1 MHRQLITHLKNF
13 PTTLILSLLF
23 PLLAAVGLIFQ
34 QKQIA
39 SFVNGIIFLGIP
51 LQNFTKTLFIVF
63 VIILFRML
71 FSFLGEILSKELAL
85 KVKKIIREN
94 LIQQIIQKNI
104 SSLNSG
110 EVVNLLVDKVE
121 VLEDYFSKFIP
132 QVFLS
137 IFIPISILIFV
148 FPLDLLTAIIF
159 MITAPLI
166 PFFMILIGKFAE
178 KVTKKQWHSLNKLS
192 IFFLDSIRGIKT
204 IIQFNQIDDHIHR
217 IKQANQDFVD
227 KSMSVLRVTFLSAF
241 VLELISTLSIA
252 VIAVEIGL
260 RLLYFQITFEQAF
273 FILLIAPEFYLP
285 LRNLGLRFHAAING
299 IEAYRDIHQY
309 TRFNLPRIN
318 QKEKKRLD
326 NDIEKIEIK
335 NLYYKYP
342 STNKQ
347 IFDDFSFVFE
357 SGKHYCIAG
366 PNGSGKTTFFKLLLN
381 LLEPDNGL
389 INVNSLNLKDLDL
402 LDFYQK
408 IGWLPQNPA
417 IFKGSIFE
425 NIAIAN
431 SNLTVEKAGD
441 LLQTVNLRQ
450 FVDSLPENIQSE
462 IQEFGSTLSSG
473 QRQKIGI
480 VRILARDVSL
490 ILCDEPTSSLD
501 PESKKSMLD
510 LLDDIGKG
518 KILITIAHDL
528 QTIKSA
534 KEILFFEP
542 GYPVLSGEF
551 ANLISIHERF
561 RFYVD
566 QYFGSE

>member
-1 MHRQLITHLKNF
+1 M
-13 PTTLILSLLF
+13 LF
-23 PLLAAVGLIFQ
+23 PLIAAVALIFQ

-39 SFVNGIIFLGIP
+39 YFLNGIIFLGIP
-51 LQNFTKTLFIVF
+51 VKNFTNTLIIVF
-63 VIILFRML
+63 VIILLRML
-71 FSFLGEILSKELAL
+71 FTFFGEIISKELAL

-94 LIQQIIQKNI
+94 LIHQIIQKNI

-110 EVVNLLVDKVE
+110 EVVNLLLDKVE

-137 IFIPISILIFV
+137 IFIPVSILIFV

-159 MITAPLI
+159 ITTAPLI
-166 PFFMILIGKFAE
+166 PFFMVLIGKFAE
-178 KVTKKQWHSLNKLS
+178 KVTKEQWHSLNKLS

-204 IIQFNQIDDHIHR
+204 IIQFNQRDEHLHR
-217 IKQANQDFVD
+217 IKQANKDFID

-273 FILLIAPEFYLP
+273 FILLVAPEFYLP
-285 LRNLGLRFHAAING
+285 LRNLGLRFHAALNG
-299 IEAYRDIHQY
+299 IEAYRDIHQF
-309 TRFNLPRIN
+309 TRFNLPNID
-318 QKEKKRLD
+318 QKEKKKLV
-326 NDIEKIEIK
+326 NDVKKIEIK
-335 NLYYKYP
+335 NVSYKYP
-342 STNKQ
+342 TSNKH
-347 IFDDFSFVFE
+347 IFDDFSFTFE
-357 SGKHYCIAG
+357 SGKLYCIAG

-381 LLEPDNGL
+381 LLEPNNGL
-389 INVNSLNLKDLDL
+389 ITVNSLNLKDLDQI
-402 LDFYQK
+402 DFYQQ

-417 IFKGSIFE
+417 IFKGSFFE

-431 SNLTVEKAGD
+431 SALTVEKAND
-441 LLQTVNLRQ
+441 LLQIINLGQ
-450 FVDSLPENIQSE
+450 FVDSLPENIHTE
-462 IQEFGSTLSSG
+462 IQEFGNTISSG

-480 VRILARDVSL
+480 ARILARDVSL

-501 PESKKSMLD
+501 PESKKSMLE
-510 LLDDIGKG
+510 LINEIGKG

-534 KEILFFEP
+534 EEILFFES
-542 GYPVLSGEF
+542 GFPVLSGEF
-551 ANLISIHERF
+551 NTLISTNERF
-561 RFYVD
+561 RFYVN
-566 QYFGSE
+566 QYFEGV

>member
-1 MHRQLITHLKNF
+1 M
-13 PTTLILSLLF
+13 LF
-23 PLLAAVGLIFQ
+23 PLIAAVALIFQ

-39 SFVNGIIFLGIP
+39 YFVNGIIFLGIP
-51 LQNFTKTLFIVF
+51 VKNFTNTLIIVF
-63 VIILFRML
+63 VIILLRML
-71 FSFLGEILSKELAL
+71 FTFFGEIISKELAL

-94 LIQQIIQKNI
+94 LIHQIIQKNI

-110 EVVNLLVDKVE
+110 EVVNLLLDKVE

-137 IFIPISILIFV
+137 IFIPVSILIFV
-148 FPLDLLTAIIF
+148 FPLDFLTAIIF
-159 MITAPLI
+159 IITAPLI
-166 PFFMILIGKFAE
+166 PFFMVLIGKFAE
-178 KVTKKQWHSLNKLS
+178 KVTKEQWHSLNKLS

-204 IIQFNQIDDHIHR
+204 IIQFNQRDEHLHR
-217 IKQANQDFVD
+217 IKQANKDFID

-273 FILLIAPEFYLP
+273 FILLVAPEFYLP
-285 LRNLGLRFHAAING
+285 LRNLGLRFHAALNG
-299 IEAYRDIHQY
+299 IEAYRDIHQF
-309 TRFNLPRIN
+309 TRFNLPNID
-318 QKEKKRLD
+318 QKEKKKLV
-326 NDIEKIEIK
+326 NDIKKIEIK
-335 NLYYKYP
+335 NVSYKYP
-342 STNKQ
+342 TSNKH
-347 IFDDFSFVFE
+347 IFDDFSFTFE

-381 LLEPDNGL
+381 LLKPDTGR
-389 INVNSLNLKDLDL
+389 IIVNSLNLKDLDQI
-402 LDFYQK
+402 DFYQQ

-417 IFKGSIFE
+417 IFKGSFFE

-431 SNLTVEKAGD
+431 SALTVEKAND
-441 LLQTVNLRQ
+441 LLQIINLGQ
-450 FVDSLPENIQSE
+450 FVDSLPENIHTE
-462 IQEFGSTLSSG
+462 IQEFGNTISSG

-480 VRILARDVSL
+480 ARILARDVSL

-501 PESKKSMLD
+501 PESKKSMLE
-510 LLDDIGKG
+510 LINEIGKE

-534 KEILFFEP
+534 EEILFFEP
-542 GYPVLSGEF
+542 GFPVLSGEF
-551 ANLISIHERF
+551 NTLISTNERF
-561 RFYVD
+561 GFYVD
-566 QYFGSE
+566 QYFRGF

>member
-1 MHRQLITHLKNF
+1 M
-13 PTTLILSLLF
+13 LF
-23 PLLAAVGLIFQ
+23 PLIAAVALIFQ

-39 SFVNGIIFLGIP
+39 YFVNGIIFLGIP
-51 LQNFTKTLFIVF
+51 VKNFTNTLIIVF
-63 VIILFRML
+63 VIILLRML
-71 FSFLGEILSKELAL
+71 FTFFGEIISKELAL

-94 LIQQIIQKNI
+94 LIHQIIQKNI

-110 EVVNLLVDKVE
+110 EVVNLLLDKVE

-137 IFIPISILIFV
+137 IFIPVSILIFV

-159 MITAPLI
+159 IITAPLI
-166 PFFMILIGKFAE
+166 PFFMVLIGKFAE
-178 KVTKKQWHSLNKLS
+178 KVTKEQWHSLNKLS

-204 IIQFNQIDDHIHR
+204 IIQFNQRDEHLHR
-217 IKQANQDFVD
+217 IKQANKDFID

-273 FILLIAPEFYLP
+273 FILLVAPEFYLP
-285 LRNLGLRFHAAING
+285 LRNLGLRFHAALNG
-299 IEAYRDIHQY
+299 IEAYRDIHQF
-309 TRFNLPRIN
+309 TRFNLPNID
-318 QKEKKRLD
+318 QKEKKKLV
-326 NDIEKIEIK
+326 NDIKKIEIK
-335 NLYYKYP
+335 NVSYKYP
-342 STNKQ
+342 TSNKH
-347 IFDDFSFVFE
+347 IFDDFSFTFE

-381 LLEPDNGL
+381 LLEPDTGR
-389 INVNSLNLKDLDL
+389 IIVNSLNLKDLDQI
-402 LDFYQK
+402 DFYQQ

-417 IFKGSIFE
+417 IFKGSFFE

-431 SNLTVEKAGD
+431 SALTVEKAND
-441 LLQTVNLRQ
+441 LLQIINLGQ
-450 FVDSLPENIQSE
+450 FVDSLPENIHTE
-462 IQEFGSTLSSG
+462 IQEFGSTISSG

-480 VRILARDVSL
+480 ARILARDVSL

-501 PESKKSMLD
+501 PESKKSMLE
-510 LLDDIGKG
+510 LINEIGKG

-534 KEILFFEP
+534 EEILFFES
-542 GYPVLSGEF
+542 GFPVLSGEF
-551 ANLISIHERF
+551 NTLISTNERF
-561 RFYVD
+561 RFYVN
-566 QYFGSE
+566 QYFEGV

>member
-1 MHRQLITHLKNF
+1 
-13 PTTLILSLLF
+13 
-23 PLLAAVGLIFQ
+23 
-34 QKQIA
+34 
-39 SFVNGIIFLGIP
+39 
-51 LQNFTKTLFIVF
+51 
-63 VIILFRML
+63 
-71 FSFLGEILSKELAL
+71 
-85 KVKKIIREN
+85 
-94 LIQQIIQKNI
+94 
-104 SSLNSG
+104 
-110 EVVNLLVDKVE
+110 
-121 VLEDYFSKFIP
+121 
-132 QVFLS
+132 
-137 IFIPISILIFV
+137 
-148 FPLDLLTAIIF
+148 
-159 MITAPLI
+159 
-166 PFFMILIGKFAE
+166 MILIGKFAE

-389 INVNSLNLKDLDL
+389 INVNGLNLKDLDL

>member
-1 MHRQLITHLKNF
+1 M
-13 PTTLILSLLF
+13 LF
-23 PLLAAVGLIFQ
+23 PLIAAVALIFQ

-39 SFVNGIIFLGIP
+39 HFVNGIIFLGIP
-51 LQNFTKTLFIVF
+51 IKNFTNTLIIVF
-63 VIILFRML
+63 VIILLRML
-71 FSFLGEILSKELAL
+71 FTFFGEIISKELAL

-94 LIQQIIQKNI
+94 LIQQIIQKKI

-110 EVVNLLVDKVE
+110 EVVNLLLDKVE

-137 IFIPISILIFV
+137 IFIPVSILIFV

-159 MITAPLI
+159 FITAPLI
-166 PFFMILIGKFAE
+166 PFFMVLIGKFAE

-204 IIQFNQIDDHIHR
+204 IIQFNQRDEHLNR
-217 IKQANQDFVD
+217 IKQANKDFID

-273 FILLIAPEFYLP
+273 FILLVAPEFYLP

-299 IEAYRDIHQY
+299 IEAYREIHQY
-309 TRFNLPRIN
+309 TRFNLPKIN
-318 QKEKKRLD
+318 QIKKKILNNEID
-326 NDIEKIEIK
+326 EIEFK
-335 NLYYKYP
+335 NVSYKY
-342 STNKQ
+342 STANKQ
-347 IFDDFSFVFE
+347 LFDDFSFKFE

-366 PNGSGKTTFFKLLLN
+366 PNGSGKTTFIKLLLN

-389 INVNSLNLKDLDL
+389 ITVNGFNLKDLDQIDL
-402 LDFYQK
+402 YQK

-417 IFKGSIFE
+417 IFKGSVFE
-425 NIAIAN
+425 NIKIAN
-431 SNLTVEKAGD
+431 SALTVEKAND
-441 LLQTVNLRQ
+441 LLQIVNLGQ
-450 FVDSLPENIQSE
+450 FVESLPENIHTE
-462 IQEFGSTLSSG
+462 IQEFGSTISSG
-473 QRQKIGI
+473 QRQKIGV

-501 PESKKSMLD
+501 PESKKSMLE
-510 LLDDIGKG
+510 LINEIGKG

-534 KEILFFEP
+534 EEILFFEP
-542 GYPVLSGEF
+542 GFPVLSGEF
-551 ANLISIHERF
+551 NTLISTNERF
-561 RFYVD
+561 RFYVN
-566 QYFGSE
+566 QYFEGVFN